1 MKETKRK
8 AVSDKRTF
16 QSEIKKNERKHQRIK
31 KKKDKLYRNNDKL
44 NVANTKLKKSIVER
58 NETIKIIK
66 EENNELSFQIELRLT
81 DAENNEAIVQR

>member
-1 MKETKRK
+1 M
-8 AVSDKRTF
+8 
-16 QSEIKKNERKHQRIK
+16 
-31 KKKDKLYRNNDKL
+31 